1 LGILLNLKHGFAFYK
16 SKMSIYGYTRLNN
29 HRPTPDKLD
38 TRNQAGIIRKW
49 SEKKELKLKKI
60 FRDIESNSASLE
72 LPNLKKLITL
82 IVQDKVTVLIVARL
96 DRLTRSIRL
105 YKQLLNLFEKHKIRF
120 VSVAEGLDSK
130 TKSGKMV
137 LDALS
142 IMALWDAK
150 SIPDRTREMIERKR
164 EIGERVGHAPFG
176 YTYRNKRLAP
186 VEKELAIAKL
196 IREKREDENL
206 SYHKIARFLNSQRL
220 RSKRGGRWYAETIKG
235 ICKNSL
241 YKRTSNIN

>member
-1 LGILLNLKHGFAFYK
+1 
-16 SKMSIYGYTRLNN
+16 MSIYGYTRLNN

-49 SEKKELKLKKI
+49 SEEKELKLKKI

-105 YKQLLNLFEKHKIRF
+105 YKQLLNLFKKHKIRF

-241 YKRTSNIN
+241 YKRTSNIK

>member
-1 LGILLNLKHGFAFYK
+1 
-16 SKMSIYGYTRLNN
+16 MSIYGYTRLNN

-105 YKQLLNLFEKHKIRF
+105 YKQILNLFEKQK
-120 VSVAEGLDSK
+120 
-130 TKSGKMV
+130 
-137 LDALS
+137 
-142 IMALWDAK
+142 
-150 SIPDRTREMIERKR
+150 
-164 EIGERVGHAPFG
+164 G
-176 YTYRNKRLAP
+176 YTMQVAKKIKKKKTELKKLYSSPKEVITL
-186 VEKELAIAKL
+186 EKAQKWVAVQFVKL
-196 IREKREDENL
+196 
-206 SYHKIARFLNSQRL
+206 FLGMPIIPG
-220 RSKRGGRWYAETIKG
+220 K
-235 ICKNSL
+235 
-241 YKRTSNIN
+241 

>member
-1 LGILLNLKHGFAFYK
+1 
-16 SKMSIYGYTRLNN
+16 MSIYGYTRLNN

-105 YKQLLNLFEKHKIRF
+105 YKQILNLFEKQK
-120 VSVAEGLDSK
+120 
-130 TKSGKMV
+130 
-137 LDALS
+137 
-142 IMALWDAK
+142 
-150 SIPDRTREMIERKR
+150 
-164 EIGERVGHAPFG
+164 G
-176 YTYRNKRLAP
+176 YTMQVAKKIKKKKTELKKLYSSPKEVITL
-186 VEKELAIAKL
+186 EKAQKWVAVQFVKV
-196 IREKREDENL
+196 
-206 SYHKIARFLNSQRL
+206 FLGMPIIPG
-220 RSKRGGRWYAETIKG
+220 K
-235 ICKNSL
+235 
-241 YKRTSNIN
+241 